1 MRRPSA
7 VRRRRHSSATT
18 YYRGVVDILSDV
30 IAAIRTGN
38 PTSGMFVRHAPWGR
52 TYPVVPSVGLH
63 VVLEGSCW
71 VMPHAGAPFAM
82 GVGDVLLMPR
92 GALHDVADRPDSP
105 ITERAHPGE
114 PRELAGPGERTVLLC
129 GAYELGRQRH
139 HPMLADLPEFI
150 HIPARPGRHPS
161 LRATVDLL
169 AAELAEPRPGPAA
182 AVPSIL
188 ETLLLF
194 ALRAWFDDGGTGSGW
209 AGCFGDPAVSSVL
222 RAVHEN
228 PAHPWTV
235 PELSDI
241 ASVSRATLARRFTAA
256 VGEAPL
262 TYVTRWRMLIAARML
277 RDTDASLGVIARRVG
292 YASEFAF
299 AKAFKREY
307 GSAPGQYRRGQDDPP
322 LIAV

>member
-1 MRRPSA
+1 MRASAPYCSAAPTNWGGSGIIRCSPTCPSSFTS
-7 VRRRRHSSATT
+7 RR
-18 YYRGVVDILSDV
+18 
-30 IAAIRTGN
+30 
-38 PTSGMFVRHAPWGR
+38 
-52 TYPVVPSVGLH
+52 
-63 VVLEGSCW
+63 E
-71 VMPHAGAPFAM
+71 
-82 GVGDVLLMPR
+82 
-92 GALHDVADRPDSP
+92 
-105 ITERAHPGE
+105 
-114 PRELAGPGERTVLLC
+114 
-129 GAYELGRQRH
+129 
-139 HPMLADLPEFI
+139 
-150 HIPARPGRHPS
+150 PGRHPS

-169 AAELAEPRPGPAA
+169 AAELAEPRPGTAA

-194 ALRAWFDDGGTGSGW
+194 ALRASFDDGGTGSGW